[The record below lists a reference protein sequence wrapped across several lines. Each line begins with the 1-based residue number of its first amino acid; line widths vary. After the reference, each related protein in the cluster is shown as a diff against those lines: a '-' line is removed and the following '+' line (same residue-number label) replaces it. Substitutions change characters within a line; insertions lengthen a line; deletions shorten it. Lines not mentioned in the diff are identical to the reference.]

1 MSMDPIQFLGLSIQ
15 TEPWTKEKLLPLYIT
30 NTFSIDQADINGVSC
45 LRLVPKGQLP
55 SLPALQKQI
64 QKIQAVEA
72 LPVYL
77 ELDSL
82 SFYRKN
88 SLLDQRISFLVKNKQ
103 AYLPFMGTV
112 LIQESSVPK
121 KLLIKLTPPLPNCF
135 FSGFFIRIEIA
146 ILFWMRLT
154 SSISPG

>member
-15 TEPWTKEKLLPLYIT
+15 TKPWTKEKLLPLYIT
-30 NTFSIDQADINGVSC
+30 NTFWINKAEINGVSC

-88 SLLDQRISFLVKNKQ
+88 ALLNQRIPFLVKNKQ

-121 KLLIKLTPPLPNCF
+121 KPLIKLTPAAQLLF
-135 FSGFFIRIEIA
+135 FWILYQNRTA
-146 ILFWMRLT
+146 ILFWMQLT